1 MKHTALRLI
10 RAISPQRICH
20 DMGGPGVSHYRFSP
34 VRYIRSRPW
43 VFQHQLL
50 ILLGAVSASDQ
61 QVAWQNTLGKLS
73 ARVPTAAN
81 SAQELS
87 EQSECKN

>member
-1 MKHTALRLI
+1 
-10 RAISPQRICH
+10 
-20 DMGGPGVSHYRFSP
+20 MGGPGVSYYRFSP
-34 VRYIRSRPW
+34 VRYIRSRLW

-61 QVAWQNTLGKLS
+61 QVAWQNTLCKLS
-73 ARVPTAAN
+73 PRVPAAAN
-81 SAQELS
+81 NVQELN